1 MFETELVIALFALS
15 FVPLIIICLTSDLRI
30 SIKNCIQLKEN
41 EDNDDDN
48 DNLDSCC
55 NGNDN
60 LLDRRTNSDDT
71 NHDNDAKCRE
81 QNDGNDEL
89 TIIGVSGC
97 KRSGKDTIGKY
108 LVNNHGFVRIA
119 FADSLK
125 DACKII
131 FGFSDEQ
138 VHGDEA
144 KEVVDEYW
152 EHTPREILQKV
163 GTELFR
169 DTLPSVCQNI
179 SKDVWIRSVD
189 RKIKNLQKLG
199 HNKFVITDLRFPNEA
214 QFIKQN
220 GGTIWKVS
228 RNFKSSQTDHQSEAL
243 IDDLPYDHLFD
254 NSRTIDDLFENVE
267 NMIQVD

>member
-1 MFETELVIALFALS
+1 MFGTEMVIASFALS
-15 FVPLIIICLTSDLRI
+15 IVPLIIICLTI
-30 SIKNCIQLKEN
+30 TNCIQLKEN
-41 EDNDDDN
+41 ENNDVD
-48 DNLDSCC
+48 
-55 NGNDN
+55 
-60 LLDRRTNSDDT
+60 SDDV
-71 NHDNDAKCRE
+71 KCCE
-81 QNDGNDEL
+81 QDDGDGDGDDGEGDDGEGDDGDDGEGDDEL

-152 EHTPREILQKV
+152 KHAPREILQKV

-169 DTLPSVCQNI
+169 DTLPLVCQNI

-228 RNFKSSQTDHQSEAL
+228 RDIIKNNQTDHQSEAL

-254 NSRTIDDLFENVE
+254 NSRTIDDLFEKVE
-267 NMIQVD
+267 NMMRVD